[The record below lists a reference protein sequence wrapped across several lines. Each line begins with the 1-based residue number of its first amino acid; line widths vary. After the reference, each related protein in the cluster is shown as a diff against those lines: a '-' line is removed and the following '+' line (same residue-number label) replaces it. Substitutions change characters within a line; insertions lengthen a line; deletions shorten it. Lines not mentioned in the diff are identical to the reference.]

1 MEDVCGVEGGDSVGG
16 ILVKVLLFYF
26 SFFSFRQKDEKI
38 EVRNCVLCKGPK
50 KMFSAPLPKHKV
62 DLILSQ

>member
-1 MEDVCGVEGGDSVGG
+1 MESRAVTVWVEFWS
-16 ILVKVLLFYF
+16 KFCFFFYF

-50 KMFSAPLPKHKV
+50 KIFSAPLPKHKV